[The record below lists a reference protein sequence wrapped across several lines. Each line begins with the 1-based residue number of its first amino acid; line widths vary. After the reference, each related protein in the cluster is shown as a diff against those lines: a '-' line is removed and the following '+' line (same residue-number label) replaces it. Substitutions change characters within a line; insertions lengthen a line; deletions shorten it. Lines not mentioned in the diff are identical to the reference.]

1 MKSLYSHYDTTKIND
16 LPRVNFPGRI
26 VVVNGEAEAERAVDY
41 LMRQDI
47 IGLDTETKPN
57 FKKGG
62 MNAVALLQISSREVC
77 FLFRLCQMGLPDCL
91 VKLLEDRS
99 QLNVPPADPVNQVA
113 ERLVDADN
121 PDEVRDLPADQVE
134 AESVDDA
141 PERPLPPPIVPPAV
155 LDDESSKPV
164 LRVVEQLPSFPGG
177 MMEYMKWLSRNLKY
191 PPNAR
196 QAKIQGTVMASFV
209 VNSDGT
215 TADVKVV
222 KSAEASLDREALRVL
237 RMMPRWEP
245 GVSEGK
251 PCRTL
256 VHIPVVFKL

>member
-1 MKSLYSHYDTTKIND
+1 MCEGSRRLMEIKKNTTAVLEDKRPLWWLMGLIVA
-16 LPRVNFPGRI
+16 LTA
-26 VVVNGEAEAERAVDY
+26 VVVALEYTSRDSLASLDDSAMEELA
-41 LMRQDI
+41 QD
-47 IGLDTETKPN
+47 LAFMPPE
-57 FKKGG
+57 
-62 MNAVALLQISSREVC
+62 
-77 FLFRLCQMGLPDCL
+77 
-91 VKLLEDRS
+91 EDRS
-99 QLNVPPADPVNQVA
+99 QLNMPPADPVNQVA